1 MSKKKNTL
9 QDLDAFLKQQAA
21 TLVTPNALIT
31 TGEEKPVPIKMTP
44 PPTEVEVSDPLSD
57 FGSKEDPAFRRK
69 LYDYIIDA
77 LEGRKD
83 SLPEDKML
91 INTALYLKGG
101 NDWKDVI
108 RQYWREH

>member
-21 TLVTPNALIT
+21 TLVTPNSLSATGDEKSGLIN
-31 TGEEKPVPIKMTP
+31 ITP
-44 PPTEVEVSDPLSD
+44 LPTEVEVSDPLPD
-57 FGSKEDPAFRRK
+57 LGSKEDPAFRRK

-101 NDWKDVI
+101 NDWKNVI